1 MADVTKQSTELK
13 LDYLFVDEDT
23 RLQKIKNPRDDL
35 TGDDI
40 AELNAWLQ
48 ANNIVVGDKNGA
60 TFARI
65 KTATRT
71 TTTRTTLDLKV
82 S

>member
-13 LDYLFVDEDT
+13 IDYLFVDEDT
-23 RLQKIKNPRDDL
+23 RLQKIKNPRDDI
-35 TGDDI
+35 TSDDI

-48 ANNIVVGDKNGA
+48 ANNIVVGDKTGA

-65 KTATRT
+65 KSATRAT
-71 TTTRTTLDLKV
+71 ITKTTLDLKL

>member
-1 MADVTKQSTELK
+1 MADITKQSTELK
-13 LDYLFVDEDT
+13 IEYLFVDEDT
-23 RLQKIKNPRDDL
+23 RLQKIKNPRDDIAKE
-35 TGDDI
+35 DI

-65 KTATRT
+65 KSATRAT
-71 TTTRTTLDLKV
+71 ITKTTLDLKL
-82 S
+82 